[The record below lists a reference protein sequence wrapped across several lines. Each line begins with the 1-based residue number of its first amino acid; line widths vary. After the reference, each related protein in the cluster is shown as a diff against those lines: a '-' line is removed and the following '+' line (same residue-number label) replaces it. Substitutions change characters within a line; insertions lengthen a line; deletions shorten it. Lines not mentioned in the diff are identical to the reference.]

1 MLYTR
6 RKKCYNSL
14 TAWEIC
20 FPAFARFILKGG
32 LSVRKLWNGVTEF
45 FRRGDL
51 ILLFLCVVTTIF
63 GMVII
68 ASATHYSGSSRYL
81 VVQGAA
87 LVLGIGLYI
96 AVSLLD
102 VEILAEHRELLLAFN
117 VLFMSLLLVWGVEG
131 NTGNRAWLD
140 LPMLPVNIQPAEI
153 CKITFVIALAK
164 TMSNHR
170 NKLSSVKSMAAITIQ
185 TVLMMGLI
193 LVISKDAGSAIVFL
207 FIFLVVAFVGG
218 VRAWWF
224 LIGLL
229 IAAAVFPIL
238 WKYFVRADQKNRIL
252 MFFDPTID
260 PQGKGVR
267 WDTNRSIAMLSGGG
281 ISGQGLFKGAMLQN
295 HAIAAQH
302 TDFIFSAIG
311 EELGILGCL
320 FTLLL
325 LSAIVAR
332 CVHVG
337 LKTPNYMNRL
347 ICFGIAAILVLQ
359 ILINVGMCIGVFP
372 VIGLTLPFVSYGGSS
387 IVTLYL
393 AMGLISGIHMRPDP
407 EARSPYIQ
415 PRY

>member
-1 MLYTR
+1 M
-6 RKKCYNSL
+6 
-14 TAWEIC
+14 
-20 FPAFARFILKGG
+20 
-32 LSVRKLWNGVTEF
+32 RKLWNGVTEF

-387 IVTLYL
+387 VVTLYL

>member
-1 MLYTR
+1 M
-6 RKKCYNSL
+6 RK
-14 TAWEIC
+14 I
-20 FPAFARFILKGG
+20 
-32 LSVRKLWNGVTEF
+32 WNGITDF
-45 FRRGDL
+45 YRRGDL
-51 ILLFLCVVTTIF
+51 LLLFLCVVTTVF
-63 GMVII
+63 GIVMI
-68 ASATHYSGSSRYL
+68 ASATRYSSSSRYL
-81 VVQGAA
+81 IVQIAA
-87 LVLGIGLYI
+87 LFLGVLLYV

-102 VEILAEHRELLLAFN
+102 IEILAEHRELLLTFN
-117 VLFMSLLLVWGVEG
+117 VLLMSMLLIWGVEG

-140 LPMLPVNIQPAEI
+140 LPLLPVNIQPAEL

-164 TMSNHR
+164 TMSNNR
-170 NKLSSVKSMAAITIQ
+170 AKLSSVKSVASIVLQ
-185 TVLMMGLI
+185 TVMMMGLI
-193 LVISKDAGSAIVFL
+193 VVISRDAGSAIVFL
-207 FIFLVVAFVGG
+207 FIFLVVAYAGG

-224 LIGLL
+224 LAGFAL
-229 IAAAVFPIL
+229 AAAAFPIL
-238 WKYFVRADQKNRIL
+238 WKYFVRGDQKDRIL
-252 MFFDPTID
+252 MFFDETID
-260 PQGKGVR
+260 PNGKGVR

-281 ISGQGLFKGAMLQN
+281 ISGQGLFHGSMLQN

-347 ICFGIAAILVLQ
+347 ICIGIAAMLIFQ
-359 ILINVGMCIGVFP
+359 ILINVGMCIGVAP
-372 VIGLTLPFVSYGGSS
+372 VVGLTLPFVSYGGSS

-393 AMGLISGIHMRPDP
+393 AMGLVSSIHMRPDP
-407 EARSPYIQ
+407 ESKSPYIQ